1 MKNVLGKL
9 LLSLVVACG
18 ILACEKSELGQESTE
33 VIQKEAN
40 STLQVRTRATP
51 VGGETTV
58 SYPVN
63 VYVFSGDKCVALQTI
78 SDETQMLN
86 ISLTEGS
93 YAVYAIGG
101 ATPANY
107 ILPSK
112 ENATSAM
119 AIALQEGKGHADLM
133 VAKSDVVLAD
143 REMNVLTLSMQ
154 RKVMLLQSV
163 VLKNI
168 PSVTTAVSVTLSP
181 LWKKLE
187 GVSYKEESG
196 TETMALTKQADG
208 RTWSLSESCYLLPP
222 SDNSTAIMVNVVTP
236 TGSTSYTYNIL
247 EQLEAGDIINIQGK
261 YTEAVGVTLTGM
273 IDGAAWNMEKTISF
287 DFNEQG
293 TQTSDDEEEETPS
306 VPTDYILVDNIPV
319 AGSLYQGC
327 YVLSVTENNG
337 VSEVLLLSSKQKTM
351 GFANGTDA
359 ETAMNEIEAAMPEC
373 SVNGIDGWRLMT
385 NDEIEIVRKNKSKI
399 SQLDTNVRYLYV
411 NSSGVLRVGKF
422 ATTQVSEGWTFNSTD
437 ILRPV
442 TIVKMKKQ

>member
-1 MKNVLGKL
+1 MKKVSGKL
-9 LLSLVVACG
+9 LLSLVVAFSM
-18 ILACEKSELGQESTE
+18 LACEKSDLEQEGTE
-33 VIQKEAN
+33 FIPKEAN
-40 STLQVRTRATP
+40 STLQVRTRATSI
-51 VGGETTV
+51 GGETTV

-101 ATPANY
+101 ATPENY

-119 AIALQEGKGHADLM
+119 AIALQEGKGHTDLM

-163 VLKNI
+163 VLQNI
-168 PSVTTAVSVTLSP
+168 PSVATAVSVTLSP

-196 TETMALTKQADG
+196 TETMALTKQEDG
-208 RTWSLSESCYLLPP
+208 RTWSLSEPCYLLPP
-222 SDNSTAIMVNVVTP
+222 SANSTTIMVNVVTP

-261 YTEAVGVTLTGM
+261 CTEAVGVTLTGM
-273 IDGAAWNMEKTISF
+273 IDGATWNMEKTFSF
-287 DFNEQG
+287 EFNEQG
-293 TQTSDDEEEETPS
+293 TQTSDDEEENTPPAS
-306 VPTDYILVDNIPV
+306 TDYILVDNIPV
-319 AGSLYQGC
+319 AGELYQGC
-327 YVLSVTENNG
+327 FVLSVTENNG

-351 GFANGTDA
+351 GFANGTD
-359 ETAMNEIEAAMPEC
+359 EDIAMQKIEAAMPEC
-373 SVNGIDGWRLMT
+373 SVSGIDGWRLMT
-385 NDEIEIVRKNKSKI
+385 RDEIEIVSQNDSKI

-411 NSSGVLRVGKF
+411 NKTGKLRVGTF
-422 ATTQVSEGWTFNSTD
+422 GSTSVTEGWTFKSTD

-442 TIVKMKKQ
+442 AIVKMKKQ

>member
-18 ILACEKSELGQESTE
+18 MLACEKSELGQESTE
-33 VIQKEAN
+33 VLQKEAN

-51 VGGETTV
+51 AGGETTV

-86 ISLTEGS
+86 ISLTEGR

-112 ENATSAM
+112 ENATPAM

-168 PSVTTAVSVTLSP
+168 PSVATAVSVTLSP

-247 EQLEAGDIINIQGK
+247 EQLKAGDIINIQGK

-337 VSEVLLLSSKQKTM
+337 VSEVLLLSSKQKEM
-351 GFANGTDA
+351 GFTDGE
-359 ETAMNEIEAAMPEC
+359 ETTQMMNKIEAAMPEC
-373 SVNGIDGWRLMT
+373 SVSGIDGWRLMSKAEAIIMNGVPTGSIPDKKST
-385 NDEIEIVRKNKSKI
+385 N
-399 SQLDTNVRYLYV
+399 RYLFIDDETIKATSM
-411 NSSGVLRVGKF
+411 NGNF
-422 ATTQVSEGWTFNSTD
+422 APATHLKNTD